1 MNKRTVESFIK
12 AGVFAGLHPN
22 RRQLML
28 CYVQILDDIAAD
40 KKKSLTGQ
48 MTLFDFAGEEEKNDY
63 EINMPE
69 VAEYSKDQLLAL
81 EKEVLGIYVSGH
93 PLEAYENRIK
103 KNVTANSN
111 DFNIDEETDR
121 PKVEDGRIEIIG
133 GMVTSKTVKTTR
145 NNSMMAFITL
155 EDLFGN
161 VEVIIFPKDYEKY
174 RSMLEPDQKIFV
186 RGKVT
191 VEEEKAAKLI
201 CQEIIPFDSIPQEV
215 WIKYTNLEGF
225 QKDEQSLY
233 QLLDQYDG
241 NDSVVIFCEAEKC
254 MKKLP
259 KSRNVRADKDL
270 IGQLITIYKEENVRI
285 TEKSIEKLGKID

>member
-1 MNKRTVESFIK
+1 
-12 AGVFAGLHPN
+12 
-22 RRQLML
+22 
-28 CYVQILDDIAAD
+28 
-40 KKKSLTGQ
+40 

-63 EINMPE
+63 EMTMPE
-69 VAEYSKDQLLAL
+69 IAEYSKEQLLAF

-93 PLEAYENRIK
+93 PLEEYELRIK

-111 DFNIDEETDR
+111 DFMIDEETDK
-121 PKVEDGRIEIIG
+121 PKVTDGSQVIIG

-174 RSMLEPDQKIFV
+174 KSMIEPDQKIFV

-201 CQEIIPFDSIPQEV
+201 CQDIIPFDSIPQEV
-215 WIKYTNLEGF
+215 WIKYTSLADF

-233 QLLDQYDG
+233 SLLDQYDG
-241 NDSVVIFCEAEKC
+241 NDTVVIYCEAEKC

-259 KSRNVRADKDL
+259 KSRSVKADWDL
-270 IGQLITIYKEENVRI
+270 IQRLMTIYSEENIRI
-285 TEKSIEKLGKID
+285 TEKSIEKQGKID